1 MASIEIA
8 PLSDRLTDEEIEEL
22 GGALAAAS
30 APKLPKGDDGVK
42 KVLSAGLDE
51 DTLTEFMDRLE
62 AHEIAC
68 DIYLPIEFEG
78 RVEVG
83 DLRAGSVVT
92 LMETLAELKDDF
104 NLESDD
110 DEDEDEEDDGD
121 DEEEDEDEDEEEDDD
136 DDDDDSVAALI
147 ERRLQ
152 ALWKVFSAG
161 AKRALE
167 RKIPLH
173 VRM

>member
-8 PLSDRLTDEEIEEL
+8 PLSDRLTDEEIDEL

-110 DEDEDEEDDGD
+110 D
-121 DEEEDEDEDEEEDDD
+121 
-136 DDDDDSVAALI
+136 DSVAALI

>member
-104 NLESDD
+104 NLETDD

-121 DEEEDEDEDEEEDDD
+121 DDEEDEDDDDEEDDD

>member
-8 PLSDRLTDEEIEEL
+8 LLSDRLTDEEIDEL

-110 DEDEDEEDDGD
+110 DEDEDEDEDGD
-121 DEEEDEDEDEEEDDD
+121 DEDEDEDEDEEEDDD

>member
-8 PLSDRLTDEEIEEL
+8 PLSDRLTDEEIDEL

-110 DEDEDEEDDGD
+110 DEDEDED
-121 DEEEDEDEDEEEDDD
+121 EEDDD
-136 DDDDDSVAALI
+136 FDSPSASLDDGG
-147 ERRLQ
+147 R
-152 ALWKVFSAG
+152 
-161 AKRALE
+161 
-167 RKIPLH
+167 
-173 VRM
+173 

>member
-8 PLSDRLTDEEIEEL
+8 PLSDRLTDEEIDEL

-110 DEDEDEEDDGD
+110 DEDEDEDEDGD
-121 DEEEDEDEDEEEDDD
+121 DEDEDEDEDEEEDDD
-136 DDDDDSVAALI
+136 DDDDD
-147 ERRLQ
+147 RPPPRL
-152 ALWKVFSAG
+152 
-161 AKRALE
+161 RARL
-167 RKIPLH
+167 RP
-173 VRM
+173 

>member
-8 PLSDRLTDEEIEEL
+8 PLSDRLTDEEIDEL

-110 DEDEDEEDDGD
+110 DEDEDEDEDGD
-121 DEEEDEDEDEEEDDD
+121 DEDEDEDEDEEEDDD